1 MDLASLSI
9 KRPVFITSILVL
21 MIVAGLIFMSR
32 MAVDLFPNVT
42 FPVVTVSVPYRG
54 AGPAEIETLIVK
66 PLENEISTIS
76 GLKRMSG
83 IGQEGVGVIIAEF
96 YLETDIKYAED
107 QIRAAIT
114 RARRN
119 LPKEIDEP
127 IIRRIDPADQPVLTL
142 ALSADLEPKDL
153 FDFANEDIRPKLEQ
167 VPQVG
172 LVEITGGRKREIQVN
187 LDRAKLK
194 SYEVSASSVAARIQA
209 SGENVPVGKTFDA
222 KSEMVYRSMG
232 QFQKTGDIS
241 SVIVNFFGNDVPV
254 TVQDVAVIKDGLVDE
269 KNRVFN
275 NGEQAL
281 TINVFKQ
288 SGSNTLRVVDNLK
301 KKIDSINVLLEKQ
314 GKGKISIVRDGS
326 TWILANVQDVTETI
340 IIGIAL
346 AIVVVFMF
354 LGSGRSTFI
363 TALALPNS
371 MIGAFI
377 LMSLAGFTIN
387 LMSLLAL
394 TLAVGLL
401 VDDAIVVRENIFR
414 HLEMGKSPIR
424 AAIEGAGEVRLAV
437 IATTF
442 TVIAVFGPVGFLSG
456 VVGQFFK
463 EFGLT
468 VCFAMMI
475 SLLDALTVAPM
486 LSAYMASASEH
497 ARKGVV
503 HKYLIGPFDRF
514 QTMLENRYTGVIR
527 WVLRHPLKTLGM
539 SVLVFVFS
547 LFAFTKVTKTFL
559 PPQDA
564 GEFSVA
570 LTTPP
575 GTSLDQTTM
584 IGLEVDKIIRQ
595 NKEVQLVS
603 LMAGNKDGDSTVI
616 DAYVRLVPS
625 KQRDVNTSELKERLR
640 GQLKGYAEYTPQVK
654 DYDAVG
660 GGQRPFTLNIIG
672 SDIQQLEEVGMKLM
686 ARLKTYPKLL
696 DPDVS
701 FRPGKPEFQVQFI
714 KERQEALGVSS
725 LMAGSELRTL
735 VDGAVAAKFR
745 ENDKEY
751 DIRVRLNED
760 QRNLK
765 DNFAQTFIPNIN
777 GSLVPIS
784 RIANPVE
791 TVGPSRITRQDRNRY
806 IQVTGDIGPGAGFGD
821 ILVDVQKMLEVDPE
835 TKLPEGMTYGYV
847 GQAEN
852 FAELGASMAMAMGL
866 GILFIYFVLASL
878 YESFVTPFT
887 IMLALPL
894 AIAGSFFALAIT
906 DQSLNIFSWI
916 GVIMLLGVSTKNSI
930 LLVDYANQQVAK
942 GMSMVEAMV
951 EAGRTRLRP
960 ILMTTMA
967 LVAGTLPLA
976 IGLNEAS
983 RQRTSMGIAIVG
995 GLISSTLLTLVVIP
1009 AAYTFVERFRQWSL
1023 KFVVN
1028 LFGGKGNQ
1036 NVEAELAE
1044 LELASHAP
1052 RTPSAAVHSA
1062 GAGATG
1068 LHESRK

>member
-9 KRPVFITSILVL
+9 KRPVFITSLL
-21 MIVAGLIFMSR
+21 TLLIVAGLIFMSR

-54 AGPAEIETLIVK
+54 AGPAEIETLVVK

-83 IGQEGVGVIIAEF
+83 IGQEGVGVIVAEF

-142 ALSADLEPKDL
+142 ALSAKLEPKDL
-153 FDFANEDIRPKLEQ
+153 YDFANEDIRPKLEQ
-167 VPQVG
+167 IPQVG
-172 LVEITGGRKREIQVN
+172 LVEISGGRKREIQVL
-187 LDRAKLK
+187 LDRTKLK
-194 SYEVSASSVAARIQA
+194 SYEVSATQVASRIQA
-209 SGENVPVGKTFDA
+209 SGENVPIGKTDTST
-222 KSEMVYRSMG
+222 SELVYRSMG
-232 QFQKTGDIS
+232 QFQHTADIN

-254 TVQDVAVIKDGLVDE
+254 TVKDVGTIHDSLVDE
-269 KNRVFN
+269 KNRVYN
-275 NGEQAL
+275 NGEPAL
-281 TINVFKQ
+281 TINVYKQ
-288 SGSNTLRVVDNLK
+288 SGSNTLKVVKDLK
-301 KKIDSINVLLEKQ
+301 KRIDLLNTELKKTEK
-314 GKGKISIVRDGS
+314 GHISIVRDGS
-326 TWILANVQDVTETI
+326 TWILANVMDVTETI
-340 IIGIAL
+340 IIGILL
-346 AIVVVFMF
+346 AIIVVFMF

-377 LMSLAGFTIN
+377 LMSMAGFTIN

-414 HLEMGKSPIR
+414 HLEMGKSPVK
-424 AAIEGAGEVRLAV
+424 AAIEGTGEVRLAV

-468 VCFAMMI
+468 VCFAMLI
-475 SLLDALTVAPM
+475 SLMDAMTVAPM
-486 LSAYMASASEH
+486 LSAYMASANEH
-497 ARKGVV
+497 DRSGFVYDYIV
-503 HKYLIGPFDRF
+503 GPFDRF
-514 QTMLENRYTGVIR
+514 QNWLEGKYTGLVK
-527 WVLRHPLKTLGM
+527 WVLIHPVKTLLSG
-539 SVLVFVFS
+539 VLVFAIS
-547 LFAFTKVTKTFL
+547 IFAFTKVTKTFL

-570 LTTPP
+570 LQTPP
-575 GTSLDQTTM
+575 GTSLEKTAE
-584 IGLEVDKIIRQ
+584 IGLAVDKIIRQ
-595 NKEVQLVS
+595 NKEVELVS

-616 DAYVRLVPS
+616 DAYVHLVTS
-625 KQRDVNTSELKERLR
+625 DKRDVNTSQLKERLR
-640 GQLKGYAEYTPQVK
+640 GQLKEFAEYTPQVK

-672 SDIQQLEEVGMKLM
+672 TDIKQLEEVGLKLM
-686 ARLKTYPKLL
+686 DKLRKYPKLL

-714 KERQEALGVSS
+714 KDRQEALGVSS
-725 LMAGSELRTL
+725 LMAGAELRTQ
-735 VDGAVAAKFR
+735 VDGTVAAKFR

-751 DIRVRLNED
+751 DIRVRLEED
-760 QRNLK
+760 QRDLK
-765 DNFAQTFIPNIN
+765 ANFGRTFIPNIN
-777 GSLVPIS
+777 NSLVPIS

-791 TVGPSRITRQDRNRY
+791 TTGPSKITRQDRNRY
-806 IQVTGDIGPGAGFGD
+806 IQVTGDITPGAGFGD
-821 ILVDVQKMLEVDPE
+821 ILVDVQRMLEVDPD
-835 TKLPEGMTYGYV
+835 TKLPEGMTYGYI

-866 GILFIYFVLASL
+866 GILFIYLVLASL

-894 AIAGSFFALAIT
+894 AIAGSFFALALT
-906 DQSLNIFSWI
+906 NESLNIFSWL

-942 GMSMVEAMV
+942 GMSMFDAMV

-983 RQRTSMGIAIVG
+983 KQRTSMGIAIIG
-995 GLISSTLLTLVVIP
+995 GLISSTLLTLIVVP
-1009 AAYTFVERFRQWSL
+1009 AAYTFVERFRRWSL
-1023 KFVVN
+1023 KIVVK
-1028 LFGGKGNQ
+1028 LFGGHGSENFD
-1036 NVEAELAE
+1036 AD
-1044 LELASHAP
+1044 LASA
-1052 RTPSAAVHSA
+1052 TG
-1062 GAGATG
+1062 GAGAAG
-1068 LHESRK
+1068 AHKERD